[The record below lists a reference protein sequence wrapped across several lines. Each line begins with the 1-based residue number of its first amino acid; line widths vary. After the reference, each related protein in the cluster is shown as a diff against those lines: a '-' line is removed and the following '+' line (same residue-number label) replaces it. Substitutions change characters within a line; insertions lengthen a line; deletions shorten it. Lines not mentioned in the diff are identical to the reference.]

1 MLSPA
6 SPIELLR
13 YILTYQKYPTTLLV
27 CYPRADFIK
36 SLQADLKSRKPQRE
50 QHDNPEDFDS
60 AEYDYEEENGPHM
73 ALPLLQLAVA
83 RHIRVLHV
91 PTVAH
96 LRANL
101 AVFSPADSLTPAPP
115 NLPPP
120 TDGDKPPVLLVYGFL
135 DLHRDS
141 SEWSAQGIGGSA
153 AVLVEAALRTGYR
166 PVVVEPKGAGGH
178 DSFAAVLRDDAPVL
192 SGSSRRDEGGWTG
205 RTVEVRRVLGRWFR
219 FQEGRWNIV
228 WPCEEG
234 AV

>member
-1 MLSPA
+1 MAPTMLSPA
-6 SPIELLR
+6 SPVELFR
-13 YILTYQKYPTTLLV
+13 YVVTYQKYPTTLLI
-27 CYPRADFIK
+27 CSPRADFTA
-36 SLQADLKSRKPQRE
+36 SLRADVKSRMPQG
-50 QHDNPEDFDS
+50 QQLFDPEDPEAAHY
-60 AEYDYEEENGPHM
+60 AEDDPHM
-73 ALPLLQLAVA
+73 ALPLLQQAVA
-83 RHIRVLHV
+83 RHIRVLYV

-120 TDGDKPPVLLVYGFL
+120 EKGKPPVLLVYGFL

-153 AVLVEAALRTGYR
+153 AVLVEAASRTGYR
-166 PVVVEPKGAGGH
+166 PVLVEPKGAGGH
-178 DSFAAVLRDDAPVL
+178 ESFGAVLHDDAPVL
-192 SGSSRRDEGGWTG
+192 SGSSRRHEGGWTG

-219 FQEGRWNIV
+219 LQEGRWDIQ